1 MEKNRVEVIMGIRK
15 LKLWVNKTVHGYD
28 VPDCKKA
35 QPLKIKPEAHIL
47 VLAPHAD
54 DETIGCGGFLL
65 KYGAQCDVVLLTD
78 GRYGNSA
85 VDPEQM
91 IEMRK
96 KEFETV
102 MACYAVRNVR
112 MLNVED
118 GRLIDCFR
126 DFATLDFKG
135 YDYILMPHPMDFHK
149 DHVAVS
155 CLFKR
160 LCKTR
165 PFKGH
170 IVYYEIWNTL
180 AKPTHYVDI
189 SDVVTEKRR
198 LINLYRSQI
207 KNIDYASRILGLNHY
222 RGLRHHVEYEEDF
235 EVVKI

>member
-1 MEKNRVEVIMGIRK
+1 MGLRK
-15 LKLWVNKTVHGYD
+15 LKLWMTKTIHGYD
-28 VPDCKKA
+28 IPDCKKA
-35 QPLKIKPEAHIL
+35 QPLKIKPEDRML

-65 KYGAQCDVVLLTD
+65 KYGRQCDVVLLTD
-78 GRYGNSA
+78 GRHSDSSI
-85 VDPEQM
+85 DPNIM
-91 IEMRK
+91 IDVRK
-96 KEFETV
+96 KEFEAV
-102 MACYAVRNVR
+102 MSHYDVRKVR

-118 GRLIDCFR
+118 GRLIDCFK
-126 DFATLDFKG
+126 DFSTLDFKE
-135 YDYILMPHPMDFHK
+135 YDYILMPHPADFHK

-165 PFKGH
+165 PFKGRV
-170 IVYYEIWNTL
+170 VYYEIWNTL
-180 AKPTHYVDI
+180 AKPTHYIDI
-189 SDVVTEKRR
+189 SDVVTEKKR
-198 LINLYRSQI
+198 LINMYHSQI